1 MLLETG
7 QPSVKRCKYGI
18 DLGFGDGQRRRHQDV
33 VHPQPHHSSG
43 LIDRLMQ
50 PFHCGV
56 VHRGFG
62 GFVTDQFDAGHQP
75 VAAAHIADD
84 IIFSRQFKRAL
95 IQLGAPRRSVCFGV
109 QAQGFRQAGQHG
121 SRFQIRR
128 RFYRSL
134 TPHQPENSLR

>member
-1 MLLETG
+1 
-7 QPSVKRCKYGI
+7 
-18 DLGFGDGQRRRHQDV
+18 
-33 VHPQPHHSSG
+33 
-43 LIDRLMQ
+43 MQ

-109 QAQGFRQAGQHG
+109 QAQGFRQAGHHG
-121 SRFQIRR
+121 SR
-128 RFYRSL
+128 
-134 TPHQPENSLR
+134 PHGMGRIGIAVKNRPLAGGVAFKYFSDFIAH